1 MSITL
6 FNTKNLLKGDF
17 IMNKT
22 LNKIRNISFYIL
34 FFVVFGTIGAVLGL
48 MLAEPVYEA
57 LGYLTEQTVSYS
69 LPDDVY
75 GYNLADNFA
84 GETALYGFNENERNI
99 YYRLRNLYIAVG
111 TGESD
116 VLDIRYNFPE
126 SVEKLEDACDINK
139 VVDAVRNHYDGYAYW
154 RAPKMTLN
162 TFGEQVDGV
171 IIGTT
176 ANIDFELPGS
186 NGKEI
191 DIEKIRTTYQNVY
204 SNAREIIAEA
214 DGLSDYDKIIHYIN
228 RLIYMTDY
236 DNHHVET
243 NEPTQLPHTMINALD
258 GDENTLS
265 VCNGYSYAFQF
276 LCDNTKF
283 ENNIRVYTVLSEVH
297 AWNVVKME
305 DGLAYVV
312 DITYLDGNDKSE
324 SNYFAGLSENNGV
337 HQTIKLSNTYESER
351 VLMDF
356 SYTMVS
362 NLKFAD
368 STYYQN
374 NLEIGYDPNAVP
386 MN

>member
-1 MSITL
+1 M
-6 FNTKNLLKGDF
+6 NT
-17 IMNKT
+17 T
-22 LNKIRNISFYIL
+22 LNRIRNTAFYIL
-34 FFVVFGTIGAVLGL
+34 FFVVFGTIGAVLGF

-57 LGYLTEQTVSYS
+57 LGYSTEQTVYV

-75 GYNLADNFA
+75 DYNLADNFP
-84 GETALYGFNENERNI
+84 GETTVYNFNENERNI

-116 VLDIRYNFPE
+116 VLEIRYNFPE
-126 SVEKLEDACDINK
+126 SVEKLEDACNINK
-139 VVDAVRNHYDGYAYW
+139 VVDAVRNNYDGYAYW

-191 DIEKIRTTYQNVY
+191 DIEKVRTTYQNVY
-204 SNAREIIAEA
+204 NNAREIIAEA
-214 DGLSDYDKIIHYIN
+214 DGLNDYEKIIYYIN
-228 RLIYMTDY
+228 KLICMTDY
-236 DNHHVET
+236 DRHHVET
-243 NEPTQLPHTMINALD
+243 DEPTQLPHTMINALD

-276 LCDNTKF
+276 LCDNTEF
-283 ENNIRVYTVLSEVH
+283 ENDIKVYTVLSEVH
-297 AWNVVKME
+297 AWNVVKMD
-305 DGLAYVV
+305 DGLAYTV
-312 DITYLDGNDKSE
+312 DITYLDSNGKSE
-324 SNYFAGLSENNGV
+324 SNYLAGLSKNDGA
-337 HQTIKLSNTYESER
+337 HQTIKLSKTYESER
-351 VLMDF
+351 VLLDF
-356 SYTMVS
+356 SYTMLS
-362 NLKFAD
+362 NLNFAD
-368 STYYQN
+368 NTYYKN